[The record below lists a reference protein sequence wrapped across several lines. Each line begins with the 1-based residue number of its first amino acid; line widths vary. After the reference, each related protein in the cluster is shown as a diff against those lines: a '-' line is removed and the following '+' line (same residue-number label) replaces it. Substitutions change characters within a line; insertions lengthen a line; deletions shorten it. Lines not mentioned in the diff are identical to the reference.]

1 MIIVLRA
8 LKIKRFEKLKKPHS
22 PMSCP
27 SVVPQKLSSDPSDNI
42 GIGKDDGGVEG
53 RGVNC

>member
-1 MIIVLRA
+1 
-8 LKIKRFEKLKKPHS
+8 
-22 PMSCP
+22 MSCP
-27 SVVPQKLSSDPSDNI
+27 SVVPRKLSSDPSTDNG